1 MKRLVHHALSSLL
14 LVSLLLTGCSSNNKK
29 PQATASVNPANTTQ
43 NPDSTTDNLRQLAD
57 QRGILV
63 GAAIE
68 PNFLDEPQ
76 YAKILKENYNFITP
90 ENRMKWG
97 FIQPKK
103 GIFDF
108 KGADKIVDFA
118 LSNNMK
124 VRGHTLVWHIE
135 NPSWLTS
142 GNFSKEEMLK
152 ILENHI
158 KTVVGHYKGKV
169 HAWDVVNE
177 VIDVYTLR
185 NTLWLEK
192 IGPEYIEKAFQW
204 AHEADPDAKL
214 YMNDFFIE
222 EKGVKSDYYYK
233 YVKELLAKKV
243 PIHGIGFQCHF
254 DMQTPP
260 DMGSIYDNVKRFADL
275 GLEVDFTEVDFR
287 IYGYADEAQLK
298 NQAEAYSQLMNIALN
313 FDKVKVFTMWGLTD
327 KHSWVPVT
335 YPESGDA
342 HIFDKEY
349 KPKPAYNALVDAL
362 KKGPV
367 KIDYEALK
375 KEALKKRVIV
385 PPFAANPVTNPPVID
400 GRYSAE
406 EWKDAVVYPFAYNQ
420 LNEND
425 LRPPQDLKNISGTW
439 RVVYNKNKLYG
450 MIERNDNK
458 TVSQAAT
465 EYENDCIE
473 LFTEHNG
480 EVNQIRALIG
490 EDWSFNPAAGE
501 RKAVWSKDGKI
512 VEFSIE
518 VPAEKDLAGITMGW
532 NTALTDSDDFTGG
545 RTFQLYPVNGANTS
559 WQGKDLS
566 ALYFVGEPKKP
577 APKEYTLPPFM
588 ARKALRAPTI
598 DGTEDP
604 GVWDNAIKYKLAF
617 NQLNPKDQSSP
628 KDAKDCYAEWR
639 AIFDKNSVFLYI
651 TRIDDKT
658 VTNNAN
664 PAENDNVEVS
674 IRPEDT
680 VNILRTVVG
689 KDFDPGSYNGKVKA
703 AWNKEGTVLELGI
716 ELPVEDLAG
725 TTIPWNLSISDNDS
739 ENGKRKYQLYPVHTG
754 SAAGENSL
762 CELSFEK

>member
-1 MKRLVHHALSSLL
+1 MKRLLHLTLSLL
-14 LVSLLLTGCSSNNKK
+14 LIASFLLTGCSSSNKK
-29 PQATASVNPANTTQ
+29 PDATASVNPSNSQ
-43 NPDSTTDNLRQLAD
+43 SPIDTTDNLRQLAD
-57 QRGILV
+57 QRGMLV

-68 PNFLDEPQ
+68 PKLLDEPQ
-76 YAKILKENYNFITP
+76 YAKTLKENYNFITP

-97 FIQPKK
+97 FIHPKK
-103 GIFDF
+103 DIFDF

-118 LSNNMK
+118 LENDMK

-135 NPSWLTS
+135 NPSWLTN
-142 GNFSKEEMLK
+142 GNFSKEELLK

-214 YMNDFFIE
+214 YINDFFIE

-233 YVKELLAKKV
+233 FVKELLDKKV
-243 PIHGIGFQCHF
+243 PIHGVGFQCHF

-260 DMGSIYDNVKRFADL
+260 DMGSIYDNVKRFVDL

-287 IYGYADEAQLK
+287 IYGYADETQLK

-335 YPESGDA
+335 YPESGAA

-349 KPKPAYNALVDAL
+349 KPKPAYTALVNAL
-362 KKGPV
+362 KQGPV
-367 KIDYEALK
+367 KIDYEKLK
-375 KEALKKRVIV
+375 KEALKNRVV
-385 PPFAANPVTNPPVID
+385 VSPFAANPVSKPPVID
-400 GRYSAE
+400 GKYDPS
-406 EWKDAVVYPFAYNQ
+406 EWKDAVVYPFVYNQ

-425 LRPPQDLKNISGTW
+425 QRPSEDLKNISGTW
-439 RVVYNKNKLYG
+439 RIVYNKNKFYG
-450 MIERNDNK
+450 MIERNDDK
-458 TVSQAAT
+458 TVSEAAT
-465 EYENDCIE
+465 EYENDCVE
-473 LFTEHNG
+473 LFLEHNG
-480 EVNQIRALIG
+480 EVNQLRSLIG
-490 EDWSFNPAAGE
+490 EDWSFNPAPGE
-501 RKAVWSKDGKI
+501 RKAVWSNDGKI
-512 VEFSIE
+512 LEFSIE
-518 VPAEKDLAGITMGW
+518 MPSEKDLAGVTIGW

-545 RTFQLYPVNGANTS
+545 RSYQLYPVSGSNTS
-559 WQGKDLS
+559 WQGKDLA
-566 ALYFVGEPKKP
+566 ALNFVGESQKP
-577 APKEYTLPPFM
+577 AAKEYTLPPFM
-588 ARKALRAPTI
+588 ARKALKAPTI
-598 DGTEDP
+598 DGIEDP
-604 GVWDNAIKYKLAF
+604 GLWDFAIKYKLAY
-617 NQLNPKDQSSP
+617 NHLNPKDQSSP
-628 KDAKDCYAEWR
+628 KNNNDCYAEWK
-639 AIFDKNSVFLYI
+639 AIFDKNTLFLYI

-658 VTNNAN
+658 VTNNGD

-674 IRPEDT
+674 IKPEDT
-680 VNILRTVVG
+680 VHILRTIVG
-689 KDFDPGSYNGKVKA
+689 KDIDAGSYKGKVNA
-703 AWNKEGTVLELGI
+703 AWNKEGTVLEVAV

-725 TTIPWNLSISDNDS
+725 TTIPWNLSISDNDT
-739 ENGKRKYQLYPVHTG
+739 ENGKRKYQLYPVHMAVNA
-754 SAAGENSL
+754 SNESNL